1 MPKRDFILLYAYNA
15 VLVGLP
21 WPLSKQRSCV
31 CNIDLWGILQEMNEQ
46 HCSQQEILNWGT
58 SQILWDCY
66 WATCEGTGWPGH
78 RLLPK
83 LKVVPISTIQVLA
96 HQGKQR
102 DLCSV
107 PANRTT
113 WGPQTQPFQFTADAG
128 SSFSMQSYHL
138 PLLLNPDLTGWLSPP
153 AIWAR
158 AWVVPHDA
166 GSRAPSH
173 ACSTLPAPRPL
184 QHHKTGAQR
193 WHFWKALGPI
203 EGTEHS
209 PRHYLPNSHGK
220 RSATELLTGLTA
232 RRN

>member
-113 WGPQTQPFQFTADAG
+113 WGPQTQPFQFSADAG

-138 PLLLNPDLTGWLSPP
+138 PLLLNPDLTGWLSPLLSGPEPGLCPTMRAAGHRAMP
-153 AIWAR
+153 AALCPLPGPSSTIR
-158 AWVVPHDA
+158 LEPRDDTS
-166 GSRAPSH
+166 GKLLAPSRVQNTPQGIICRT
-173 ACSTLPAPRPL
+173 AMASVQL
-184 QHHKTGAQR
+184 QNYWRG
-193 WHFWKALGPI
+193 
-203 EGTEHS
+203 
-209 PRHYLPNSHGK
+209 
-220 RSATELLTGLTA
+220 
-232 RRN
+232 